1 MEFNRLY
8 LGDAVNLLQ
17 KLPDESI
24 DLVVT
29 SPPYE
34 SLRTYNKTL
43 EGWTEDK
50 WRAIIKNLYP
60 KIKIGGVVVW
70 VVNDKTID
78 GSKSL
83 VSFKQALWFKEC
95 GFCVNDVMIWNKPNY
110 MPQISQPRYSDAF
123 EYMFVFSKGKPKT
136 FNPIKEPTK
145 CSGKTYNSTA
155 KNMDGESG
163 RHELNYI
170 VNSEKTKSNVWNIA
184 VAQNKTS
191 HPAVFPY
198 TIPYNHI
205 LSWTNEGDVVLDIFA
220 GSGTTLMAAKE
231 LRRKWIGFEIS
242 KEYFDLASSRVSS
255 VMVAESLY

>member
-8 LGDAVNLLQ
+8 LGDAANLLQ
-17 KLPDESI
+17 ELPDESI

-34 SLRTYNKTL
+34 SLRTYNNSL
-43 EGWTEDK
+43 EDWTEDK
-50 WRAIIKNLYP
+50 WRTIIKNLYP

-170 VNSEKTKSNVWNIA
+170 VNSEKTKSNVWDIA

-198 TIPYNHI
+198 MIPYNHI